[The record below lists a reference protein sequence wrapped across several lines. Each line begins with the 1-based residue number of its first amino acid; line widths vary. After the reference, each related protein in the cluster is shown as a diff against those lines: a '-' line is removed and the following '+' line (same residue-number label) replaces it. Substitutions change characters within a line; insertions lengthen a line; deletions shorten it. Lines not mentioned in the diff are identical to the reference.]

1 MKSKTSCFNKTVFLK
16 NITHFW
22 PIWLII
28 LLWNVF
34 IMPFMIY
41 NDSMQYKYMT
51 DLTQKDL
58 EMQKAS
64 DILGIVSVYCNP
76 VILFIFA
83 VIAVMAVFSY
93 LYNTRAVNAMHSFP
107 VTRTELFFTNYLS
120 GLLFLIVPEIVGFLF
135 GILVSAV
142 CGYTSMNYLLVGLLH
157 ACGISFILYSF
168 TVFIAMFTGQLMAVP
183 IFAVILNFLYVGCR
197 LLFRILMSMI
207 SYGIP
212 WEYSGGK
219 LDALSPLYYLSSHVR
234 IQYDSSGI
242 PNGMAGGKIIA
253 VYAVVSV
260 AFVIGAYLIYKIRNM
275 ETAGSLISIWWICP
289 VFRWGA
295 AFCGGALLSII
306 FCELLSFSS
315 SKAVFASALA
325 AGIVFGVV
333 FFFAAQMFLEKGFR
347 VFHKKRF
354 IECGVFLL
362 IFAGLYVMLEVD
374 LFGIERKMPEAS
386 AVEKVYIIDS
396 YLPAGGSDAD
406 MIAQIMDIHKQVI
419 DSKKEFE
426 EYAATNQKVY
436 YLGIKYTLK
445 NGSTL
450 ERLYPI
456 PWSEEMMTEK
466 DTVAYKVAELTTSP
480 EAYWKEMFGVKKQ
493 PIQVTRGEIDL
504 YDKQTGE
511 RDDIVFSSKD
521 TQKIYQA
528 VLADLEEGNFKNCLI
543 QRYFNDSYQ
552 ESAYYNSIKLDFVG
566 EENIIPVY
574 AECNSSWYEGDSG
587 TKSGDTNIMFDENC
601 RHIIEAL
608 IDTGIIE
615 SKDDL
620 ITYGKYYELEE
631 LTTDQYED

>member
-1 MKSKTSCFNKTVFLK
+1 MKSKTSCFNKTIFLK

-22 PIWLII
+22 PIWLMI

-58 EMQKAS
+58 ETQKVS

-93 LYNTRAVNAMHSFP
+93 LYNTRAANAMHSFP
-107 VTRTELFFTNYLS
+107 VARKELFFTNYIS
-120 GLLFLIVPEIVGFLF
+120 GLLFLIVPEAVGFLL
-135 GILVSAV
+135 GTLVSAV
-142 CGYTSMNYLLVGLLH
+142 CGYTSMNYLLIGLLY
-157 ACGISFILYSF
+157 AWGISFIMYSF
-168 TVFIAMFTGQLMAVP
+168 TVFIAMFTGQLTAVP
-183 IFAVILNFLYVGCR
+183 IFAVILNFLYVGCK
-197 LLFRILMSMI
+197 LLSRMLMSMI

-212 WEYSGGK
+212 LGYRGGK
-219 LDALSPLYYLSSHVR
+219 LDVLSPLYYLSSHVT
-234 IQYDSSGI
+234 IQHDASGI
-242 PNGMAGGKIIA
+242 PIGMYGGKTIA
-253 VYAVVSV
+253 IYAAVSV

-295 AFCGGALLSII
+295 AFCGGGLLSIL
-306 FCELLSFSS
+306 FCELMSISS
-315 SKAVFASALA
+315 SKAVFASALI
-325 AGIVFGVV
+325 AGIVFGIV

-347 VFHKKRF
+347 VFKKKRF
-354 IECGVFLL
+354 IECGVFLV

-386 AVEKVYIIDS
+386 AVEKVYIDG
-396 YLPAGGSDAD
+396 YVPAGGSDAD

-426 EYAATNQKVY
+426 EYAAANQEIY
-436 YLGIKYTLK
+436 YLGVKYTLK

-456 PWSEEMMTEK
+456 PWKEEMMTEQ

-493 PIQVTRGEIDL
+493 PITVTRGEIDL
-504 YDKQTGE
+504 YDQKTGQRE
-511 RDDIVFSSKD
+511 DIVFSSED
-521 TQKIYQA
+521 TEKIYQA

-543 QRYFNDSYQ
+543 QRYFNDSRQ
-552 ESAYYNSIKLDFVG
+552 ESTYYNSIKLDYVG

-574 AECNSSWYEGDSG
+574 TEYNSGWYKGDNG
-587 TKSGDTNIMFDENC
+587 TKSGNTNIMFDDNC

-608 IDTGIIE
+608 IDTGVIKNE
-615 SKDDL
+615 NDL
-620 ITYGKYYELEE
+620 ITFEKYYELDE
-631 LTTDQYED
+631 LMPDNYED